1 VLAYVSATSN
11 SFSEQERLVFGL
23 LAANQRQ
30 QQEIA
35 ARDAEIAR
43 KDAEID
49 ALHAELKELRAR
61 LSTNSRNSSKPPS
74 SDGYAKPKRKA
85 SVPRERG
92 RRRPGHQPGAPGTHL
107 RQVEKPDDT
116 IIHPPTNCEKC
127 GGSLADGEVV
137 GSEARQVFDLP
148 PIRLLVTEHQAEHR
162 RCRCGMVTC
171 GKFPPEV
178 RAPAQY
184 GPGVRALATYLHV
197 YQHLPFKREAELL
210 EDSFGISIA
219 TGSLAAMVA
228 ECGQK
233 LERAGFVEKLRE
245 LLIASPVIHC
255 DETGGRV
262 VDELRWVH
270 VASTDRLTLLTVHA
284 KRGIE
289 GMDAAGVLPVY
300 KGVPVHDCWGPYG
313 HYRDAQHA
321 LCGAHLLREL
331 DGAADPD
338 LWDQRWAADL
348 AAVLRAAVH
357 AVNEARQGG
366 HARVHPAV
374 VKNLLRAY
382 DQAVRAGRRA
392 YPEQLSGRRPK
403 PAALLDRLDKQ
414 REQVLRFLTDLRV
427 PSHNNQAERDL
438 RMVKLQQKI
447 SGCWRSEDG
456 AKTFFSIR
464 SYISTARKQ
473 GQNVIDVLRLAY
485 QDSPWLPSAAGP

>member
-1 VLAYVSATSN
+1 VLANVSATSH
-11 SFSEQERLVFGL
+11 SFSEHESRVFELLGAIERQE
-23 LAANQRQ
+23 
-30 QQEIA
+30 QEIA
-35 ARDAEIAR
+35 TRDAEIAR

-49 ALHAELKELRAR
+49 ALRAELKELRAR

-92 RRRPGHQPGAPGTHL
+92 RRRPGHQPGAPGNHL
-107 RQVEKPDDT
+107 RQVDKPDDT
-116 IIHPPTNCEKC
+116 VIHRPSTC
-127 GGSLADGEVV
+127 GECGASLADGEVV
-137 GSEARQVFDLP
+137 DSEARQVFDLP
-148 PIRLLVTEHQAEHR
+148 PIRLLVTEHQSEHR
-162 RCRCGMVTC
+162 RCPCGAVTC
-171 GKFPPEV
+171 GEFPPEV
-178 RAPAQY
+178 KAPAQY
-184 GPGVRALATYLHV
+184 GPGVRSLVTYLHI

-210 EDSFGISIA
+210 EDGLGISIA

-228 ECGQK
+228 ECGQN
-233 LERAGFVEKLRE
+233 LERAGLVERLRT

-262 VDELRWVH
+262 VDELQWVH

-284 KRGIE
+284 RRGIE
-289 GMDAAGVLPVY
+289 GMDAAGVLPLY
-300 KGVPVHDCWGPYG
+300 KGVPVHDGWGPYG

-348 AAVLRAAVH
+348 ASVLRSAVH
-357 AVNEARQGG
+357 AVNQARQAG
-366 HARVHPAV
+366 HVRVHPAV

-382 DQAVRAGRRA
+382 DKAVRAGRRV
-392 YPEQLSGRRPK
+392 YPEQHSGRRPK

-414 REQVLRFLTDLRV
+414 RQQVLRFLNDLRV
-427 PSHNNQAERDL
+427 PFHNNQAERDL

-456 AKTFFSIR
+456 ATTFCSIR

-473 GQNVIDVLRLAY
+473 GQDVIDVLRLAF
-485 QDSPWLPSAAGP
+485 QGSPWLPSAAGP

>member
-1 VLAYVSATSN
+1 MLANVSATSN
-11 SFSEQERLVFGL
+11 SFAEHERLVFGL
-23 LAANQRQ
+23 LAANQWQR
-30 QQEIA
+30 QEIA
-35 ARDAEIAR
+35 A

-49 ALHAELKELRAR
+49 ALRAELKELRAR

-74 SDGYAKPKRKA
+74 SDGYAKPKRRA

-92 RRRPGHQPGAPGTHL
+92 QRRPGHQPGAPGTHL
-107 RQVEKPDDT
+107 RQVEQPDDR
-116 IIHPPTNCEKC
+116 IVHRPGNCAKC

-137 GSEARQVFDLP
+137 DREARQVFDLP

-162 RCRCGMVTC
+162 LCRCGAVTC
-171 GKFPPEV
+171 GAFPLEV
-178 RAPAQY
+178 KAPAQY

-197 YQHLPFKREAELL
+197 YQHLPFKREAALL
-210 EDSFGISIA
+210 ADGFGISIA

-228 ECGQK
+228 ECAQN
-233 LERAGFVEKLRE
+233 LERADFAARLRE

-262 VDELRWVH
+262 VNELRWVH

-289 GMDAAGVLPVY
+289 GMDAAGVLPLF
-300 KGVPVHDCWGPYG
+300 KGVTVHDCWGPYA

-331 DGAADPD
+331 DGAADPN

-366 HARVHPAV
+366 HTRVHPAV

-382 DQAVRAGRRA
+382 DKAVRAGRRA
-392 YPEQLSGRRPK
+392 YPERLGGRRPK

-414 REQVLRFLTDLRV
+414 REQVLRFLTDFRV
-427 PSHNNQAERDL
+427 PAHNNQAERDL

-456 AKTFFSIR
+456 AKTFCTIR

-473 GQNVIDVLRLAY
+473 GQNVIDILRLAF